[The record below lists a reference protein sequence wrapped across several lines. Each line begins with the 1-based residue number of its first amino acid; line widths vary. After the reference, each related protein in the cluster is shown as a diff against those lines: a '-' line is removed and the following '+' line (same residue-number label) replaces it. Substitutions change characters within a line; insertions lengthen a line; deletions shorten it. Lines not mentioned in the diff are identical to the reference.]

1 MFLHIVACFH
11 FCWFWNIFFDT
22 LQLVSGYFCAILV
35 RNLVRVV
42 VSCNVSLKIYQ
53 NSTEIE
59 AWHLKIY
66 NIQKTSGNLKKPP
79 SDICEESCEDMWCE
93 LWRPFLSATSN
104 ASLPLMDR
112 CTFQDNLD
120 SRIFS
125 IHYFHFKL
133 QNFCKFKMYQISKLF
148 AMDYRC

>member
-42 VSCNVSLKIYQ
+42 VSCNASLKIYQ

-66 NIQKTSGNLKKPP
+66 NIQKTSGNLKKP
-79 SDICEESCEDMWCE
+79 SSRYFWRVMWRNVMWTFRTIIVGNFTMH
-93 LWRPFLSATSN
+93 LYHS
-104 ASLPLMDR
+104 MDR
-112 CTFQDNLD
+112 CTLPEKLD
-120 SRIFS
+120 SRISS
-125 IHYFHFKL
+125 INCFH
-133 QNFCKFKMYQISKLF
+133 CKFQNLSN
-148 AMDYRC
+148 

>member
-1 MFLHIVACFH
+1 MRIC
-11 FCWFWNIFFDT
+11 I
-22 LQLVSGYFCAILV
+22 
-35 RNLVRVV
+35 
-42 VSCNVSLKIYQ
+42 
-53 NSTEIE
+53 
-59 AWHLKIY
+59 
-66 NIQKTSGNLKKPP
+66 IQKTSGNLKKPP
-79 SDICEESCEDMWCE
+79 SDICEELCEDMWCE

-133 QNFCKFKMYQISKLF
+133 QNFCKFKMYQISKFF
-148 AMDYRC
+148 AMDCMYQILITFSLFQFAIFLYQNTILLKTLNSSNLQFFCKWMDEQIYFFKNFVLFYNVIQSD